1 MFRLKCLDCANLV
14 RGSQDE
20 GTIGGGTDNLPAR
33 CAARPV
39 VEEAVRFEL
48 KFYGNNASPL
58 STWLC
63 GQTGIDENSVAGDA
77 PTDDDPVRVYVD
89 ANGEEVA
96 EFRDPAWIA
105 IDAYLATLPRMR
117 ISRLKD
123 RRTRQ
128 RVTGYIR
135 LPLPNEWML
144 RREDQIT
151 QDVLWRALK
160 GRCQEFIPKPDE
172 DDVVLQANYMC
183 EAIEEESTPAPAPVH
198 KFDPTD
204 AELDAHYDEQW
215 CIIQA
220 AEVTEWMA
228 SGHWHG
234 HIHPATNAAPA
245 MAL

>member
-1 MFRLKCLDCANLV
+1 MFRLKCYDCANLV

-39 VEEAVRFEL
+39 VEEAVRSEL
-48 KFYGNNASPL
+48 KYYGNNASPF

-63 GQTGIDENSVAGDA
+63 GQTGIDENSISGDVPA
-77 PTDDDPVRVYVD
+77 DDDPVRVYVD
-89 ANGEEVA
+89 DAGEEVA

-117 ISRLKD
+117 ISRLRD

-135 LPLPNEWML
+135 LPMPNEWML
-144 RREDQIT
+144 RRESQIAE
-151 QDVLWRALK
+151 DVLWRAHK
-160 GRCQEFIPKPDE
+160 GRCHEYIRRPDE
-172 DDVVLQANYMC
+172 DDVVLQTHHRC
-183 EAIEEESTPAPAPVH
+183 EPIAVEAEEPAPAHQP
-198 KFDPTD
+198 DPHD
-204 AELDAHYDEQW
+204 AELDAHYDAQW
-215 CIIQA
+215 RIIQE
-220 AEVTEWMA
+220 AEITEWMA

-234 HIHPATNAAPA
+234 HIHPTTRAVPA